1 MDTVTKINAWDYID
15 LTRIN
20 ASTLT
25 EILLQ
30 SGYVITGID
39 NVSFSHI
46 NTSGDAV
53 FNMES
58 WDDINGE
65 WVDCPVFVRILPNGD
80 FSADF

>member
-1 MDTVTKINAWDYID
+1 MDTVTKINAWNFID
-15 LTRIN
+15 VNRID
-20 ASTLT
+20 ALALT

-65 WVDCPVFVRILPNGD
+65 QVDGPVFVRILPNGD

>member
-39 NVSFSHI
+39 NVSFSHF

-65 WVDCPVFVRILPNGD
+65 QADGPVFVRLLPNGD

>member
-15 LTRIN
+15 VNRID
-20 ASTLT
+20 ALALT

-39 NVSFSHI
+39 NVSFSHF

-65 WVDCPVFVRILPNGD
+65 QADGPVFVRILPNGD

>member
-39 NVSFSHI
+39 NVSFSHF

-65 WVDCPVFVRILPNGD
+65 QADGPVFVRSLPNGD
-80 FSADF
+80 FSADV

>member
-46 NTSGDAV
+46 TRRVMRCLTWKAGTTSTA
-53 FNMES
+53 S
-58 WDDINGE
+58 K
-65 WVDCPVFVRILPNGD
+65 
-80 FSADF
+80 

>member
-39 NVSFSHI
+39 NVSFSHF

-65 WVDCPVFVRILPNGD
+65 QADGPVFVRILPNGD

>member
-65 WVDCPVFVRILPNGD
+65 QVDGPVFVRILPNGD

>member
-39 NVSFSHI
+39 NVSFSHF

-65 WVDCPVFVRILPNGD
+65 QADGRVFVRILPNGD

>member
-1 MDTVTKINAWDYID
+1 MDTVTKINAWNFID
-15 LTRIN
+15 VNRID
-20 ASTLT
+20 ALALT

-39 NVSFSHI
+39 NVSFSHF
-46 NTSGDAV
+46 NTSGYAV

-65 WVDCPVFVRILPNGD
+65 QVDGPVFVRILPNGD

>member
-1 MDTVTKINAWDYID
+1 MDTVTKINAWNFID
-15 LTRIN
+15 VNRID
-20 ASTLT
+20 ALALT

-30 SGYVITGID
+30 SGYVIIGID

-46 NTSGDAV
+46 NTSGHAV

-65 WVDCPVFVRILPNGD
+65 QVDGPVFVRILPNGD

>member
-39 NVSFSHI
+39 NVSFSHF
-46 NTSGDAV
+46 NTSGHAV
-53 FNMES
+53 FDIES

-65 WVDCPVFVRILPNGD
+65 QVDGPVFVRILPNGD